1 MKYKALPLLPLAAA
15 LAACAGGGVAEP
27 HVPVSIPTATPLP
40 AGEVTLSSDNGNIEN
55 INTAGAGSASD
66 APSRSRRSLDAAPQN
81 TSGISI
87 RQREVEKDY
96 FGYKS
101 KETSFIFK
109 TPGGAQY
116 ALSSYADPITVSY
129 SSPDFKIP
137 DRHAGQR
144 LADGSRIF
152 ICCSDS
158 GATSYAEIT
167 KQDYMKF
174 GAWIGP
180 NGEIDLFAGGFPVGK
195 TPISNS
201 YYSSTPETALSK
213 GKITYQVWG
222 IRVKDGQF
230 VTSSYT
236 PPKNSGYYSS
246 TPTNTPVLSFITA
259 NFNTQK
265 LAGKILGN
273 SDYGPDVEI
282 KEATI
287 SGLTFSGDATSG
299 GKTGKLDG
307 KFFGKFNGSYGNT
320 ETSIGGKITFDG
332 DRSLDTVFGGVSY
345 KKELENSTDMST
357 THLTK

>member
-1 MKYKALPLLPLAAA
+1 
-15 LAACAGGGVAEP
+15 AEP

-40 AGEVTLSSDNGNIEN
+40 AGEVTLSDDSVNIVN
-55 INTAGAGSASD
+55 INTANTETH
-66 APSRSRRSLDAAPQN
+66 PPRRTRRSLYASPQN
-81 TSGISI
+81 TSAGISI
-87 RQREVEKDY
+87 QQREVEKDY

-101 KETSFIFK
+101 KETSFIFQ

-116 ALSSYADPITVSY
+116 ALSSYSDPIVPSY

-158 GATSYAEIT
+158 GATNQAEIT

-195 TPISNS
+195 TPASSS
-201 YYSSTPETALSK
+201 YYSSTLETAGK

-236 PPKNSGYYSS
+236 PPKGSSFTGY
-246 TPTNTPVLSFITA
+246 TNTPVLSFITA
-259 NFNTQK
+259 NFNSNK
-265 LAGKILGN
+265 LAGEIRGN
-273 SDYGPDVEI
+273 SDYGPSVKIEN
-282 KEATI
+282 ATI
-287 SGLTFSGDATSG
+287 SGPSFSGNATSG
-299 GKTGKLDG
+299 GKTGNLEG

-320 ETSIGGKITFDG
+320 ETSIGGKITFKD

-345 KKELENSTDMST
+345 VKKLDETANRDTE
-357 THLTK
+357 HLTKQ

>member
-1 MKYKALPLLPLAAA
+1 MP
-15 LAACAGGGVAEP
+15 GGGVAEP

-40 AGEVTLSSDNGNIEN
+40 KGEVTLSSDNGNIEN
-55 INTAGAGSASD
+55 INTANTETH
-66 APSRSRRSLDAAPQN
+66 PPRRTRRSLYASPQN
-81 TSGISI
+81 TSSGISI
-87 RQREVEKDY
+87 QQREVEKIY
-96 FGYKS
+96 FGVKS
-101 KETSFIFK
+101 PEKSFIFQ

-116 ALSSYADPITVSY
+116 ALSSYADPIVPSY

-195 TPISNS
+195 TPPPAFS
-201 YYSSTPETALSK
+201 YGNSTPETALSK

-222 IRVKDGQF
+222 IRVRNRQF

-236 PPKNSGYYSS
+236 PPKSGSYYG
-246 TPTNTPVLSFITA
+246 TLANTPVLSFITA
-259 NFNTQK
+259 NFNSNK
-265 LAGKILGN
+265 LAGEIRGN
-273 SDYGPDVEI
+273 SDYGPSVKIEN
-282 KEATI
+282 ATI
-287 SGLTFSGDATSG
+287 SGPSFSGNATSG
-299 GKTGKLDG
+299 GKTGKLEG
-307 KFFGKFNGSYGNT
+307 KFFGKFDSTRSSDTG
-320 ETSIGGKITFDG
+320 IGGKITFKD
-332 DRSLDTVFGGVSY
+332 DRSLDTVFGGVIY
-345 KKELENSTDMST
+345 EKKLDDKTSQDT

>member
-1 MKYKALPLLPLAAA
+1 MKYKALSLLPLAAA
-15 LAACAGGGVAEP
+15 LAACAGGGGVAEP
-27 HVPVSIPTATPLP
+27 HVPFSIPTATPLP
-40 AGEVTLSSDNGNIEN
+40 AEVPLSSDSSNIEN
-55 INTAGAGSASD
+55 INTAGTGSTS
-66 APSRSRRSLDAAPQN
+66 
-81 TSGISI
+81 SGISI
-87 RQREVEKDY
+87 QQREVEVL
-96 FGYKS
+96 FGNKP
-101 KETSFIFK
+101 FIFK

-116 ALSSYADPITVSY
+116 ALSSYSDPIVPSY

-180 NGEIDLFAGGFPVGK
+180 NGEIDLFAGGFPIGK
-195 TPISNS
+195 TPKPKYS
-201 YYSSTPETALSK
+201 YGSDAPETALSK

-222 IRVKDGQF
+222 IRVRNGQF

-236 PPKNSGYYSS
+236 PPKNSGY
-246 TPTNTPVLSFITA
+246 TFNPTNTPVLSFITA
-259 NFNTQK
+259 NFNSNK

-287 SGLTFSGDATSG
+287 NGLTFSGTATSG
-299 GKTGKLDG
+299 GQTGNLDG
-307 KFFGKFNGSYGNT
+307 KFFGKFDSSYSSD
-320 ETSIGGKITFDG
+320 TSIGGKITFDG

-345 KKELENSTDMST
+345 ESKLNDTSDMST
-357 THLTK
+357 DHLKK

>member
-1 MKYKALPLLPLAAA
+1 MKYKALSLLPLAAA
-15 LAACAGGGVAEP
+15 LAACAGGGGVAEP

-40 AGEVTLSSDNGNIEN
+40 GEVTLSDDSVNIVN
-55 INTAGAGSASD
+55 INTAGTGSTS
-66 APSRSRRSLDAAPQN
+66 
-81 TSGISI
+81 SGISI
-87 RQREVEKDY
+87 QQRKYNVTSYGFTREEKA
-96 FGYKS
+96 
-101 KETSFIFK
+101 FIFK

-116 ALSSYADPITVSY
+116 TLSSYADPIVPSY

-158 GATSYAEIT
+158 GATNQAEIT

-195 TPISNS
+195 TPASSS
-201 YYSSTPETALSK
+201 YYSSTLETAGK

-236 PPKNSGYYSS
+236 PPKNSSS
-246 TPTNTPVLSFITA
+246 YLYKPTNTPVLSFITA
-259 NFNTQK
+259 NFNSNK
-265 LAGKILGN
+265 LAGEIIGN
-273 SDYGPDVEI
+273 SDYGPDVKIEN
-282 KEATI
+282 ATI
-287 SGLTFSGDATSG
+287 DGLSFSGNATSG

-307 KFFGKFNGSYGNT
+307 KFFGKFNSTRSSDTG
-320 ETSIGGKITFDG
+320 IGGKITFKD
-332 DRSLDTVFGGVSY
+332 DRSLDTVFGGVIY
-345 KKELENSTDMST
+345 EKKLDDKTSQDT

>member
-1 MKYKALPLLPLAAA
+1 MKYKALSLLPLAAA

-27 HVPVSIPTATPLP
+27 HVPFSIPTATPLP
-40 AGEVTLSSDNGNIEN
+40 AAEVTLSSDGSNIEN
-55 INTAGAGSASD
+55 INTAGTGS
-66 APSRSRRSLDAAPQN
+66 

-87 RQREVEKDY
+87 QQREVEKEP
-96 FGYKS
+96 FPGYKT
-101 KETSFIFK
+101 KETSFIFQ

-116 ALSSYADPITVSY
+116 TLSSYSDPIVPSY
-129 SSPDFKIP
+129 SSPDYKIP
-137 DRHAGQR
+137 DRYAGQR

-158 GATSYAEIT
+158 GATSEAEIT

-195 TPISNS
+195 TPKPA
-201 YYSSTPETALSK
+201 YSWGDDTPETAGK

-236 PPKNSGYYSS
+236 PPKGSSFTGY
-246 TPTNTPVLSFITA
+246 TNTPVLSFITA
-259 NFNTQK
+259 NFNSNK

-273 SDYGPDVEI
+273 SDYGPDVDI
-282 KEATI
+282 QNATI
-287 SGLTFSGDATSG
+287 TGLTFSGDATSG
-299 GKTGKLDG
+299 GKNGKLEG
-307 KFFGKFNGSYGNT
+307 KFFGKFSSSYDSD
-320 ETSIGGKITFDG
+320 TSIGGKITFDG

-345 KKELENSTDMST
+345 KKELENTTDRET

>member
-1 MKYKALPLLPLAAA
+1 MPPPLPPVQ
-15 LAACAGGGVAEP
+15 GGGVAEP
-27 HVPVSIPTATPLP
+27 HIPVSIPTATPLP
-40 AGEVTLSSDNGNIEN
+40 TGEVKLSDDNSKIEN
-55 INTAGAGSASD
+55 INTAGTGS
-66 APSRSRRSLDAAPQN
+66 

-87 RQREVEKDY
+87 QQREVEKEP
-96 FGYKS
+96 FPGYKT
-101 KETSFIFK
+101 KETSFIFQ

-152 ICCSDS
+152 ICCSES

-195 TPISNS
+195 TPKPA
-201 YYSSTPETALSK
+201 YSWSDDTPETQGK

-236 PPKNSGYYSS
+236 PPKGSSFTGY
-246 TPTNTPVLSFITA
+246 TNTPVLSFITA
-259 NFNTQK
+259 NFNSNK

-287 SGLTFSGDATSG
+287 NGLTFSGTATSG
-299 GKTGKLDG
+299 GQTGNLDG
-307 KFFGKFNGSYGNT
+307 KFFGKFDSSYSSD
-320 ETSIGGKITFDG
+320 TSIGGKITFDG

-345 KKELENSTDMST
+345 EKQLEDTTNQDTEHLKKQ
-357 THLTK
+357 

>member
-1 MKYKALPLLPLAAA
+1 M
-15 LAACAGGGVAEP
+15 
-27 HVPVSIPTATPLP
+27 SIPTATPLP
-40 AGEVTLSSDNGNIEN
+40 TGEVKLSDDNSKIEN
-55 INTAGAGSASD
+55 INTADTGS
-66 APSRSRRSLDAAPQN
+66 
-81 TSGISI
+81 TSGIAI
-87 RQREVEKDY
+87 QQREYEVEGY
-96 FGYKS
+96 GGYKR
-101 KETSFIFK
+101 KEKSFIFK

-116 ALSSYADPITVSY
+116 TLSSYSDPIVPSY
-129 SSPDFKIP
+129 SSPDYKIP
-137 DRHAGQR
+137 DRYAGQR

-158 GATSYAEIT
+158 GATDEAEIT

-195 TPISNS
+195 TPKPA
-201 YYSSTPETALSK
+201 YSWGNDTPETAGK

-236 PPKNSGYYSS
+236 PPKGSSFTGY
-246 TPTNTPVLSFITA
+246 TNTPVLSFITA
-259 NFNTQK
+259 NFNSNK

-287 SGLTFSGDATSG
+287 NGLTFSGTATSG
-299 GKTGKLDG
+299 GQTGNLDG
-307 KFFGKFNGSYGNT
+307 KFFGKFDSSYSSD
-320 ETSIGGKITFDG
+320 TSIGGKITFDG

-345 KKELENSTDMST
+345 EKQLEDTTNQDTEHLKKQ
-357 THLTK
+357 

>member
-1 MKYKALPLLPLAAA
+1 MKYKALSLLPLAAA
-15 LAACAGGGVAEP
+15 LAACAGGGAAEP
-27 HVPVSIPTATPLP
+27 HVPFSIPTATPLT
-40 AGEVTLSSDNGNIEN
+40 GEVKLSDDNSKIEN
-55 INTAGAGSASD
+55 INTAGTGSTS
-66 APSRSRRSLDAAPQN
+66 
-81 TSGISI
+81 SGISI
-87 RQREVEKDY
+87 QEREYKVNNY
-96 FGYKS
+96 GYESTQKA
-101 KETSFIFK
+101 FIFK

-116 ALSSYADPITVSY
+116 ALSSYADPITPSY

-158 GATSYAEIT
+158 GATDQAEIT

-201 YYSSTPETALSK
+201 YYGSSTPETAGK
-213 GKITYQVWG
+213 GKIIYQVWG
-222 IRVKDGQF
+222 IRVKNGQF

-236 PPKNSGYYSS
+236 PPKSSSFTGY
-246 TPTNTPVLSFITA
+246 TNTPVLSFITA
-259 NFNTQK
+259 NFNSNK
-265 LAGKILGN
+265 LAGEIIGN
-273 SDYGPDVEI
+273 SDYGPSVKIEDAKI
-282 KEATI
+282 N
-287 SGLTFSGDATSG
+287 GLTFSGNATSG
-299 GKTGKLDG
+299 RQTGKLDG
-307 KFFGKFNGSYGNT
+307 KFFGKFDSSWGNSD
-320 ETSIGGKITFDG
+320 TSIGGKITFDG

-345 KKELENSTDMST
+345 KKELENTTDRET

>member
-1 MKYKALPLLPLAAA
+1 
-15 LAACAGGGVAEP
+15 
-27 HVPVSIPTATPLP
+27 TPLP
-40 AGEVTLSSDNGNIEN
+40 TGEVKLSDDNSKIEN
-55 INTAGAGSASD
+55 INTAGTGS
-66 APSRSRRSLDAAPQN
+66 

-87 RQREVEKDY
+87 QQREVEKEP
-96 FGYKS
+96 FPGYKT
-101 KETSFIFK
+101 KETSFIFQ

-152 ICCSDS
+152 ICCSES

-195 TPISNS
+195 TPKPA
-201 YYSSTPETALSK
+201 YSWSDDTPETAGK

-236 PPKNSGYYSS
+236 PPKNSGY
-246 TPTNTPVLSFITA
+246 TFNPTNTPVLSFITA
-259 NFNTQK
+259 NFNSNK
-265 LAGKILGN
+265 LAGKIIGN

-282 KEATI
+282 KEAQI
-287 SGLTFSGDATSG
+287 DGLSFSGDATSG
-299 GKTGKLDG
+299 GKTGKLEG
-307 KFFGKFNGSYGNT
+307 KFFGKFNSSYDSD
-320 ETSIGGKITFDG
+320 TSIGGKITFDG

-345 KKELENSTDMST
+345 KKELESTTDRET

>member
-1 MKYKALPLLPLAAA
+1 M
-15 LAACAGGGVAEP
+15 
-27 HVPVSIPTATPLP
+27 SIPTATPLP
-40 AGEVTLSSDNGNIEN
+40 AGEVTLSDDSVNIVN
-55 INTAGAGSASD
+55 INTANTETH
-66 APSRSRRSLDAAPQN
+66 PPRRTRRSLYASPQN
-81 TSGISI
+81 TSAGISI
-87 RQREVEKDY
+87 QQREVEKDY

-101 KETSFIFK
+101 KETSFIFQ

-116 ALSSYADPITVSY
+116 ALSSYSDPIVPSY

-158 GATSYAEIT
+158 GATTYAEIT

-195 TPISNS
+195 TPKPA
-201 YYSSTPETALSK
+201 YSWGDDTPETAGK

-236 PPKNSGYYSS
+236 PPKDSSFTGY
-246 TPTNTPVLSFITA
+246 TNTPVLSFITA
-259 NFNTQK
+259 NFNSNK
-265 LAGKILGN
+265 LAGKIIGN

-282 KEATI
+282 KEAQI
-287 SGLTFSGDATSG
+287 DGLSFSGDATSG
-299 GKTGKLDG
+299 GKTGKLEG
-307 KFFGKFNGSYGNT
+307 KFFGKFDSSYDRD
-320 ETSIGGKITFDG
+320 TSIGGKITFDG

-345 KKELENSTDMST
+345 KKELENNTDMST

>member
-1 MKYKALPLLPLAAA
+1 MQ
-15 LAACAGGGVAEP
+15 GGVAEP

-40 AGEVTLSSDNGNIEN
+40 AGEVTLSDDSVNIVN
-55 INTAGAGSASD
+55 INTANTETH
-66 APSRSRRSLDAAPQN
+66 PPRRTRRSLYASPQN
-81 TSGISI
+81 TSAGISI
-87 RQREVEKDY
+87 QQRKVEKDY

-101 KETSFIFK
+101 KETSFIFQ

-116 ALSSYADPITVSY
+116 ALSSYSDPIVPSY

-158 GATSYAEIT
+158 GATTYAEIT

-195 TPISNS
+195 TPKPA
-201 YYSSTPETALSK
+201 YSWGDDTPETAGK

-236 PPKNSGYYSS
+236 PPKGSSFTGY
-246 TPTNTPVLSFITA
+246 TNTPVLSFITA
-259 NFNTQK
+259 NFNSNK
-265 LAGKILGN
+265 LAGKIIGN

-282 KEATI
+282 KEAQI
-287 SGLTFSGDATSG
+287 DGLSFSGDATSG
-299 GKTGKLDG
+299 GKTGKLEG
-307 KFFGKFNGSYGNT
+307 KFFGKFDSSYDRD
-320 ETSIGGKITFDG
+320 TSIGGKITFDG

-345 KKELENSTDMST
+345 KKELENNTDMST

>member
-1 MKYKALPLLPLAAA
+1 MKYKALSLLPLAAA

-40 AGEVTLSSDNGNIEN
+40 GEVTLSDDSVNIVN
-55 INTAGAGSASD
+55 INTAGTGSTS
-66 APSRSRRSLDAAPQN
+66 
-81 TSGISI
+81 SGISI
-87 RQREVEKDY
+87 QERAVTKNY
-96 FGYKS
+96 FGVESQEK
-101 KETSFIFK
+101 SFIFK

-116 ALSSYADPITVSY
+116 TLSSYADPITVSY

-137 DRHAGQR
+137 DHHAGQR

-195 TPISNS
+195 TPPPAFS
-201 YYSSTPETALSK
+201 YGSSTPETK
-213 GKITYQVWG
+213 GTGKITYQVWG
-222 IRVKDGQF
+222 IRVKNGQF

-236 PPKNSGYYSS
+236 PPKNSGYTFS
-246 TPTNTPVLSFITA
+246 PTNTPILSFITA
-259 NFNTQK
+259 NFNSNK
-265 LAGKILGN
+265 LAGEIIGN
-273 SDYGPDVEI
+273 NDYGPSVKIEN
-282 KEATI
+282 ATI
-287 SGLTFSGDATSG
+287 TGLTFSGDATSG
-299 GKTGKLDG
+299 GKNGKLEG
-307 KFFGKFNGSYGNT
+307 KFFGKFNSSYDSD
-320 ETSIGGKITFDG
+320 TSIGGKITFDG

-345 KKELENSTDMST
+345 KKELNNTTDQET

>member
-1 MKYKALPLLPLAAA
+1 MKYKALSLLPLAAA
-15 LAACAGGGVAEP
+15 LAACAGGGGVAEP
-27 HVPVSIPTATPLP
+27 HVPFSIPTATPLP
-40 AGEVTLSSDNGNIEN
+40 AAEVTLSSDSSNIEN
-55 INTAGAGSASD
+55 INTAGTGS
-66 APSRSRRSLDAAPQN
+66 

-87 RQREVEKDY
+87 QQREVEKEP
-96 FGYKS
+96 FPGYKT

-116 ALSSYADPITVSY
+116 TLSSYSDPIVPSY
-129 SSPDFKIP
+129 SSPDYKIP
-137 DRHAGQR
+137 DRYAGQR

-158 GATSYAEIT
+158 GATSEAEIT

-195 TPISNS
+195 TPKPA
-201 YYSSTPETALSK
+201 YSWGDDTPETAGK

-236 PPKNSGYYSS
+236 PPKGSSFTGY
-246 TPTNTPVLSFITA
+246 TNTPVLSFITA
-259 NFNTQK
+259 NFNSNK

-273 SDYGPDVEI
+273 SDYGPDVDI
-282 KEATI
+282 QNATI
-287 SGLTFSGDATSG
+287 TGLTFSGDATSG
-299 GKTGKLDG
+299 GKNGKLEG
-307 KFFGKFNGSYGNT
+307 KFFGKFNSSYDSD
-320 ETSIGGKITFDG
+320 TSIGGKITFDG

-345 KKELENSTDMST
+345 KKELENTTDRET

>member
-1 MKYKALPLLPLAAA
+1 MKYKALSLLPLAAA

-27 HVPVSIPTATPLP
+27 HVPFSIPTATPLP
-40 AGEVTLSSDNGNIEN
+40 AAEVTLSSDSSNIEN
-55 INTAGAGSASD
+55 INTAGTGS
-66 APSRSRRSLDAAPQN
+66 

-87 RQREVEKDY
+87 QEREYKVNNYGVESTAK
-96 FGYKS
+96 
-101 KETSFIFK
+101 SFIFR

-116 ALSSYADPITVSY
+116 TLSSYADPIVPS
-129 SSPDFKIP
+129 SFSPDYKIP

-152 ICCSDS
+152 ICCSHS
-158 GATSYAEIT
+158 GATDEAEIT

-180 NGEIDLFAGGFPVGK
+180 NGEIDLFAGGFPIGK
-195 TPISNS
+195 TPKPA
-201 YYSSTPETALSK
+201 YSWGSDTPETAGK

-222 IRVKDGQF
+222 IRVRNGQF

-236 PPKNSGYYSS
+236 PPKGSSWSGYQ
-246 TPTNTPVLSFITA
+246 NTPVLSFITA
-259 NFNTQK
+259 NFNSNK

-273 SDYGPDVEI
+273 SDYGPDVDI
-282 KEATI
+282 QNATI
-287 SGLTFSGDATSG
+287 TGLTFSGDATSG
-299 GKTGKLDG
+299 GKNGKLEG
-307 KFFGKFNGSYGNT
+307 KFFGKFSSSYDSD
-320 ETSIGGKITFDG
+320 TSIGGKITFKD

-345 KKELENSTDMST
+345 KKELENTDQET

>member
-1 MKYKALPLLPLAAA
+1 MP
-15 LAACAGGGVAEP
+15 GGGVAEP
-27 HVPVSIPTATPLP
+27 HVPVSIPTATPLT

-55 INTAGAGSASD
+55 INTAGTGS
-66 APSRSRRSLDAAPQN
+66 

-87 RQREVEKDY
+87 QQRKYEVESYGIKREE
-96 FGYKS
+96 KA
-101 KETSFIFK
+101 FIFQ

-158 GATSYAEIT
+158 GATNQAEIT

-195 TPISNS
+195 TPKPKYS
-201 YYSSTPETALSK
+201 YGSDIPETALSK

-236 PPKNSGYYSS
+236 PPKNSGY
-246 TPTNTPVLSFITA
+246 TFKPTNTPVLSFITA
-259 NFNTQK
+259 NFNSQK
-265 LAGKILGN
+265 LAGKIIGN

-282 KEATI
+282 KDASI
-287 SGLTFSGDATSG
+287 SGLSFSGTATSG
-299 GKTGKLDG
+299 DKTGNLEG
-307 KFFGKFNGSYGNT
+307 KFFGKFNSSYDSD
-320 ETSIGGKITFDG
+320 TSIGGKITFDG

-345 KKELENSTDMST
+345 KKELENTTDRET

>member
-1 MKYKALPLLPLAAA
+1 MR
-15 LAACAGGGVAEP
+15 GGGVAEP
-27 HVPVSIPTATPLP
+27 HVPVSIPTATPLT
-40 AGEVTLSSDNGNIEN
+40 GEVKLTDDNSKIEN
-55 INTAGAGSASD
+55 INTANTG
-66 APSRSRRSLDAAPQN
+66 N

-87 RQREVEKDY
+87 QQREYKVNNYGVESTAKA
-96 FGYKS
+96 
-101 KETSFIFK
+101 FIFK

-116 ALSSYADPITVSY
+116 TLSSYADPIVPSY

-158 GATSYAEIT
+158 GATDEAEIT

-195 TPISNS
+195 TPKPT
-201 YYSSTPETALSK
+201 YSWGNDTPETALSN

-236 PPKNSGYYSS
+236 PPKGSSFTGY
-246 TPTNTPVLSFITA
+246 TNTPVLSFITA
-259 NFNTQK
+259 NFNTHK
-265 LAGKILGN
+265 LAGKIIGN
-273 SDYGPDVEI
+273 SDYGPDVDI
-282 KEATI
+282 TDAKI
-287 SGLTFSGDATSG
+287 NGLTFSGDATSG

-320 ETSIGGKITFDG
+320 ETSIGGKITFKD

-345 KKELENSTDMST
+345 ESKLNDTSDMST
-357 THLTK
+357 DHLKK

>member
-1 MKYKALPLLPLAAA
+1 MKYKALSLLPLVAA
-15 LAACAGGGVAEP
+15 LAACAGGGGVAEP
-27 HVPVSIPTATPLP
+27 HIPVSIPTATPLP
-40 AGEVTLSSDNGNIEN
+40 TGEVKLSDDNSKIEN
-55 INTAGAGSASD
+55 INTAGTGS
-66 APSRSRRSLDAAPQN
+66 

-87 RQREVEKDY
+87 QQREVEKEP
-96 FGYKS
+96 FPGYKT
-101 KETSFIFK
+101 KETSFIFQ

-152 ICCSDS
+152 ICCSES

-195 TPISNS
+195 TPKPA
-201 YYSSTPETALSK
+201 YSWSDDTPETAGK

-236 PPKNSGYYSS
+236 PPKNSGY
-246 TPTNTPVLSFITA
+246 TFNPTNTPVLSFITA
-259 NFNTQK
+259 NFNSNK
-265 LAGKILGN
+265 LAGKIIGN

-282 KEATI
+282 KEAQI
-287 SGLTFSGDATSG
+287 DGLSFSGDATSG
-299 GKTGKLDG
+299 GKTGKLEG
-307 KFFGKFNGSYGNT
+307 KFFGKFNSSYDSD
-320 ETSIGGKITFDG
+320 TSIGGKITFDG

-345 KKELENSTDMST
+345 KKELESTTDRET

>member
-1 MKYKALPLLPLAAA
+1 MKYKALSLLPLAAA

-40 AGEVTLSSDNGNIEN
+40 GEVTLSDDSVNIVN
-55 INTAGAGSASD
+55 INTAGTGS
-66 APSRSRRSLDAAPQN
+66 

-87 RQREVEKDY
+87 QERAVTKNY
-96 FGYKS
+96 FGVESQEKA
-101 KETSFIFK
+101 FIFK

-116 ALSSYADPITVSY
+116 TLSSYADPITVSY

-152 ICCSDS
+152 ICCSES

-180 NGEIDLFAGGFPVGK
+180 NGEIDLFAGGFPIGK
-195 TPISNS
+195 TPPPAFSWGS
-201 YYSSTPETALSK
+201 PTTETAGK

-222 IRVKDGQF
+222 IRVRNGQF

-236 PPKNSGYYSS
+236 PPKGSSWSGYQ
-246 TPTNTPVLSFITA
+246 NTPVLSFITA
-259 NFNTQK
+259 NFNSNK
-265 LAGKILGN
+265 LAGEIIGN
-273 SDYGPDVEI
+273 SDYGPNVEI
-282 KEATI
+282 KEAKI
-287 SGLTFSGDATSG
+287 NGLTFSGNATSD
-299 GKTGKLDG
+299 GKTGNLEG
-307 KFFGKFNGSYGNT
+307 KFFGKFDGGWGNT

-345 KKELENSTDMST
+345 EKKLDDT
-357 THLTK
+357 TQDTNHLKK

>member
-1 MKYKALPLLPLAAA
+1 MKYKALSLLPLAAA

-27 HVPVSIPTATPLP
+27 HVPFSIPTATPLT
-40 AGEVTLSSDNGNIEN
+40 GEVKLSSDSNNIEN
-55 INTAGAGSASD
+55 INTANTGTGS
-66 APSRSRRSLDAAPQN
+66 

-87 RQREVEKDY
+87 QEREYKVNNY
-96 FGYKS
+96 GYESTQKA
-101 KETSFIFK
+101 FIFK

-116 ALSSYADPITVSY
+116 ALSSYADPITPSY

-152 ICCSDS
+152 ICCSES

-195 TPISNS
+195 TPKPA
-201 YYSSTPETALSK
+201 YSWSDDTPETAGK

-222 IRVKDGQF
+222 IRVRNGQF

-236 PPKNSGYYSS
+236 PPKSGYWGP
-246 TPTNTPVLSFITA
+246 PTNTPVLSFITA
-259 NFNTQK
+259 NFNSNK

-287 SGLTFSGDATSG
+287 NGLTFSGTATSG
-299 GKTGKLDG
+299 GQTGNLDG
-307 KFFGKFNGSYGNT
+307 KFFGKFDSSYSSD
-320 ETSIGGKITFDG
+320 TSIGGKITFDG

-345 KKELENSTDMST
+345 EKKLGVT
-357 THLTK
+357 TQDTNHLKK

>member
-1 MKYKALPLLPLAAA
+1 MKYKALSLLPLAAA

-40 AGEVTLSSDNGNIEN
+40 KGEVTLSSDNGNIEN
-55 INTAGAGSASD
+55 INTANTETH
-66 APSRSRRSLDAAPQN
+66 PPRRTRRSLYASPQN
-81 TSGISI
+81 TSSGISI
-87 RQREVEKDY
+87 QQREVEKIY
-96 FGYKS
+96 FGVKS
-101 KETSFIFK
+101 PEKSFIFQ

-116 ALSSYADPITVSY
+116 ALSSYADPIVPSY

-158 GATSYAEIT
+158 GATNQAEIT

-195 TPISNS
+195 TPPPAFS
-201 YYSSTPETALSK
+201 YGSSTPETK
-213 GKITYQVWG
+213 GTGKITYQVWG
-222 IRVKDGQF
+222 IRVRNGQF

-236 PPKNSGYYSS
+236 PPKNSGY
-246 TPTNTPVLSFITA
+246 TFNPTNTPVLSFITA
-259 NFNTQK
+259 NFNSNK
-265 LAGKILGN
+265 LAGKIIGN

-282 KEATI
+282 KEAQI
-287 SGLTFSGDATSG
+287 DGLSFSGDATSG
-299 GKTGKLDG
+299 GKTGKLEG
-307 KFFGKFNGSYGNT
+307 KFFGKFNSTRSSDTG
-320 ETSIGGKITFDG
+320 IGGKITFKD
-332 DRSLDTVFGGVSY
+332 DRSLDTVFGGVIY
-345 KKELENSTDMST
+345 EKKLDDKTSQDTN
-357 THLTK
+357 HLKK

>member
-1 MKYKALPLLPLAAA
+1 MKYKALSLLPLAAA
-15 LAACAGGGVAEP
+15 LAACAGGGAAEP
-27 HVPVSIPTATPLP
+27 HVPFSIPTATPLP
-40 AGEVTLSSDNGNIEN
+40 AGEVTLSSDSNNIEN
-55 INTAGAGSASD
+55 INTAGTGS
-66 APSRSRRSLDAAPQN
+66 

-87 RQREVEKDY
+87 QQREVEKEP
-96 FGYKS
+96 FPGYKT
-101 KETSFIFK
+101 KETSFIFQ

-116 ALSSYADPITVSY
+116 TLSSYSDPIVPSY

-195 TPISNS
+195 TPKPA
-201 YYSSTPETALSK
+201 YSWGDDTPETAGK

-236 PPKNSGYYSS
+236 PPKGSSFTGY
-246 TPTNTPVLSFITA
+246 TNTPVLSFITA
-259 NFNTQK
+259 NFNSNK
-265 LAGKILGN
+265 LAGEIRGN
-273 SDYGPDVEI
+273 SDYGPSVKIEN
-282 KEATI
+282 ATI
-287 SGLTFSGDATSG
+287 TGLTFSGDATSG
-299 GKTGKLDG
+299 GKNGKLEG
-307 KFFGKFNGSYGNT
+307 KFFGKFNSSYDSD
-320 ETSIGGKITFDG
+320 TSIGGKITFDG

-345 KKELENSTDMST
+345 KKELNNTTDQET

>member
-1 MKYKALPLLPLAAA
+1 
-15 LAACAGGGVAEP
+15 AEP

-40 AGEVTLSSDNGNIEN
+40 KGEVTLSSDNGNIEN
-55 INTAGAGSASD
+55 INTANTETH
-66 APSRSRRSLDAAPQN
+66 PPRRTRRSLYASPQN
-81 TSGISI
+81 TSSGISI
-87 RQREVEKDY
+87 QQREVEKIY
-96 FGYKS
+96 FGVKS
-101 KETSFIFK
+101 PEKSFIFQ

-116 ALSSYADPITVSY
+116 ALSSYADPIVPSY

-158 GATSYAEIT
+158 GATNQAEIT

-195 TPISNS
+195 TPPPAFSWG
-201 YYSSTPETALSK
+201 SSTTETALSK

-236 PPKNSGYYSS
+236 PPKGSSFTGY
-246 TPTNTPVLSFITA
+246 TNTPVRSFITA

-265 LAGKILGN
+265 LAGEIIGN
-273 SDYGPDVEI
+273 SDYGPSVEI
-282 KEATI
+282 KEAAI
-287 SGLTFSGDATSG
+287 NGLSFSGDATSG
-299 GKTGKLDG
+299 GKTGKLEG
-307 KFFGKFNGSYGNT
+307 KFFGKFNGYRDT

-345 KKELENSTDMST
+345 VKKLDETANRDTE
-357 THLTK
+357 HLTKQ

>member
-1 MKYKALPLLPLAAA
+1 MKYKALSLLPLVAA

-27 HVPVSIPTATPLP
+27 HVPFSIPTATPLP
-40 AGEVTLSSDNGNIEN
+40 AGEVTLSSDSSNIEN
-55 INTAGAGSASD
+55 INTAGTGTGS
-66 APSRSRRSLDAAPQN
+66 

-87 RQREVEKDY
+87 QQREVEVL
-96 FGYKS
+96 FGNKP
-101 KETSFIFK
+101 FIFK

-116 ALSSYADPITVSY
+116 ALSSYADPLTPSY

-158 GATSYAEIT
+158 GATTYAEIT

-195 TPISNS
+195 TPPPKWGSH
-201 YYSSTPETALSK
+201 TPETK
-213 GKITYQVWG
+213 GTGKITYQVWG

-236 PPKNSGYYSS
+236 PPKNSSS
-246 TPTNTPVLSFITA
+246 YLYKPTNTPVLSFITA
-259 NFNTQK
+259 NFNSNK

-287 SGLTFSGDATSG
+287 NGLSFSGDATSG
-299 GKTGKLDG
+299 GKNGKLEG
-307 KFFGKFNGSYGNT
+307 KFFGKFNSSYDSD
-320 ETSIGGKITFDG
+320 TSIGGKITFDG

-345 KKELENSTDMST
+345 KKELENNTDMST

>member
-1 MKYKALPLLPLAAA
+1 MKYKALSLLPLAAA

-40 AGEVTLSSDNGNIEN
+40 TGEVKLSDDNSKIEN
-55 INTAGAGSASD
+55 INTADTGS
-66 APSRSRRSLDAAPQN
+66 

-87 RQREVEKDY
+87 QQRKYEVESYGIKREE
-96 FGYKS
+96 KA
-101 KETSFIFK
+101 FIFQ

-152 ICCSDS
+152 ICCSES
-158 GATSYAEIT
+158 GATTYAEIT

-195 TPISNS
+195 TPPPKWGSH
-201 YYSSTPETALSK
+201 TPETK
-213 GKITYQVWG
+213 GTGKITYQVWG

-236 PPKNSGYYSS
+236 PPKNSSS
-246 TPTNTPVLSFITA
+246 YLYKPTNTPVLSFITA
-259 NFNTQK
+259 NFNSNK

-287 SGLTFSGDATSG
+287 NGLSFSGDATSG
-299 GKTGKLDG
+299 GKNGKLEG
-307 KFFGKFNGSYGNT
+307 KFFGKFNSSYDSD
-320 ETSIGGKITFDG
+320 TSIGGKITFDG

-345 KKELENSTDMST
+345 KKELENNTDMST

>member
-1 MKYKALPLLPLAAA
+1 MP
-15 LAACAGGGVAEP
+15 GGGVAEP

-40 AGEVTLSSDNGNIEN
+40 KGEVTLSSDNGNIEN
-55 INTAGAGSASD
+55 INTANTETH
-66 APSRSRRSLDAAPQN
+66 PPRRTRRSLYASPQN
-81 TSGISI
+81 TSSGISI
-87 RQREVEKDY
+87 QQREVEKIY
-96 FGYKS
+96 FGVKS
-101 KETSFIFK
+101 PEKSFIFQ

-116 ALSSYADPITVSY
+116 ALSSYADPIVPSY

-158 GATSYAEIT
+158 GATNQAEIT

-195 TPISNS
+195 TPPPAFSWG
-201 YYSSTPETALSK
+201 SSTTETALSK

-236 PPKNSGYYSS
+236 PPKGSSFTGY
-246 TPTNTPVLSFITA
+246 TNTPVRSFITA

-265 LAGKILGN
+265 LAGEIIGN
-273 SDYGPDVEI
+273 SDYGPSVEI
-282 KEATI
+282 KEAAI
-287 SGLTFSGDATSG
+287 NGLSFSGDATSG
-299 GKTGKLDG
+299 GKTGKLEG
-307 KFFGKFNGSYGNT
+307 KFFGKFNGYRDT

-345 KKELENSTDMST
+345 VKKLDETANRDTE
-357 THLTK
+357 HLTKQ

>member
-1 MKYKALPLLPLAAA
+1 MKYKALSLLPLAAA

-40 AGEVTLSSDNGNIEN
+40 GEVTLSDDSVNIVN
-55 INTAGAGSASD
+55 INTAGTGSTS
-66 APSRSRRSLDAAPQN
+66 
-81 TSGISI
+81 SGISI
-87 RQREVEKDY
+87 QQRKYEVESYGIKREE
-96 FGYKS
+96 KA
-101 KETSFIFK
+101 FIFK

-116 ALSSYADPITVSY
+116 ALSSYADPITPSY

-144 LADGSRIF
+144 LADGGRIF
-152 ICCSDS
+152 ICCSNS

-195 TPISNS
+195 TPKPKYS
-201 YYSSTPETALSK
+201 YGSDIPETALSK

-236 PPKNSGYYSS
+236 PPKNSGY
-246 TPTNTPVLSFITA
+246 TFKPTNTPVLSFITA
-259 NFNTQK
+259 NFNSQK
-265 LAGKILGN
+265 LAGKIIGN

-282 KEATI
+282 KDASI
-287 SGLTFSGDATSG
+287 SGLSFSGTATSG
-299 GKTGKLDG
+299 DKTGNLEG
-307 KFFGKFNGSYGNT
+307 KFFGKFNSSYDSD
-320 ETSIGGKITFDG
+320 TSIGGKITFDG
-332 DRSLDTVFGGVSY
+332 DRSLNTVFGGVSY
-345 KKELENSTDMST
+345 KKELENNTDMST

>member
-1 MKYKALPLLPLAAA
+1 MPPPLPPVP
-15 LAACAGGGVAEP
+15 GGGVAEP

-40 AGEVTLSSDNGNIEN
+40 TGEVKLSDDNSKIEN
-55 INTAGAGSASD
+55 INTADTGS
-66 APSRSRRSLDAAPQN
+66 

-87 RQREVEKDY
+87 QQRKYEVESYGIKREE
-96 FGYKS
+96 KA
-101 KETSFIFK
+101 FIFQ

-152 ICCSDS
+152 ICCSES

-195 TPISNS
+195 TPKPA
-201 YYSSTPETALSK
+201 YSWGDDTPEAALSK

-236 PPKNSGYYSS
+236 PPKGSSFTGY
-246 TPTNTPVLSFITA
+246 TNTPVLSFITA
-259 NFNTQK
+259 NFNSNK

-273 SDYGPDVEI
+273 SDYGPDVDI
-282 KEATI
+282 QNATI
-287 SGLTFSGDATSG
+287 TGLTFSGDATSG
-299 GKTGKLDG
+299 GKNGKLEG
-307 KFFGKFNGSYGNT
+307 KFFGKFSSSYDSD
-320 ETSIGGKITFDG
+320 TSIGGKITFKD

-345 KKELENSTDMST
+345 KKELENTDQET

>member
-1 MKYKALPLLPLAAA
+1 M
-15 LAACAGGGVAEP
+15 
-27 HVPVSIPTATPLP
+27 SIPTATPLP
-40 AGEVTLSSDNGNIEN
+40 TGEVKLSDDNSKIEN
-55 INTAGAGSASD
+55 INTADTGS
-66 APSRSRRSLDAAPQN
+66 

-87 RQREVEKDY
+87 QQRKYEVESYGIKREE
-96 FGYKS
+96 KA
-101 KETSFIFK
+101 FIFQ

-152 ICCSDS
+152 ICCSES

-195 TPISNS
+195 TPKPK
-201 YYSSTPETALSK
+201 YSWGNTEPETKGK

-222 IRVKDGQF
+222 IRVRNGQF

-259 NFNTQK
+259 NFNTHK
-265 LAGKILGN
+265 LSGEIIGN
-273 SDYGPDVEI
+273 SDYGPNVKIEN
-282 KEATI
+282 ATI
-287 SGLTFSGDATSG
+287 DGLSFSGDATSG
-299 GKTGKLDG
+299 GKNGKLEG
-307 KFFGKFNGSYGNT
+307 KFFGKFNGYRDT

-345 KKELENSTDMST
+345 KKELENNTDTST

>member
-1 MKYKALPLLPLAAA
+1 M
-15 LAACAGGGVAEP
+15 
-27 HVPVSIPTATPLP
+27 SIPTATPLP
-40 AGEVTLSSDNGNIEN
+40 KDEVTLSSDNGKIEN
-55 INTAGAGSASD
+55 INTTSTGS
-66 APSRSRRSLDAAPQN
+66 

-87 RQREVEKDY
+87 QQREYQVTNYGVESTAKA
-96 FGYKS
+96 
-101 KETSFIFK
+101 FIFK

-116 ALSSYADPITVSY
+116 TLSSYADPITVSY

-152 ICCSDS
+152 ICCSES

-195 TPISNS
+195 TPPPAFSWGS
-201 YYSSTPETALSK
+201 PTTETALSK

-222 IRVKDGQF
+222 IRVRNGQF

-236 PPKNSGYYSS
+236 PPKGSSWSGYQ
-246 TPTNTPVLSFITA
+246 NTPVLSFITA
-259 NFNTQK
+259 NFNSNK
-265 LAGKILGN
+265 LAGEIRGN

-282 KEATI
+282 KEAQI
-287 SGLTFSGDATSG
+287 DGLSFSGDATSG
-299 GKTGKLDG
+299 GKTGKLEG
-307 KFFGKFNGSYGNT
+307 KFFGKFNGYRDT

-345 KKELENSTDMST
+345 KKELENNTDTST

>member
-1 MKYKALPLLPLAAA
+1 
-15 LAACAGGGVAEP
+15 AEP

-40 AGEVTLSSDNGNIEN
+40 KGEVTLSSDNGKIEN
-55 INTAGAGSASD
+55 INTTSTGS
-66 APSRSRRSLDAAPQN
+66 
-81 TSGISI
+81 TSVISI
-87 RQREVEKDY
+87 QERAVTKNY
-96 FGYKS
+96 FGVESQEK
-101 KETSFIFK
+101 SFIFK

-116 ALSSYADPITVSY
+116 TLSSYADPIVPSY

-152 ICCSDS
+152 ICCSES

-195 TPISNS
+195 TPKPK
-201 YYSSTPETALSK
+201 YSWGNTETKGK

-222 IRVKDGQF
+222 IRVRNRQF

-236 PPKNSGYYSS
+236 PPKSGSYYG
-246 TPTNTPVLSFITA
+246 TLANTPVLSFITA
-259 NFNTQK
+259 NFNSNK
-265 LAGKILGN
+265 LAGEIRGN
-273 SDYGPDVEI
+273 SDYGPSVKIEN
-282 KEATI
+282 ATI
-287 SGLTFSGDATSG
+287 NSLSFSGTATSG
-299 GKTGKLDG
+299 GKTGNLEG
-307 KFFGKFNGSYGNT
+307 KFFGKFNGYRDT

-345 KKELENSTDMST
+345 KKELENNTDTST

>member
-1 MKYKALPLLPLAAA
+1 MP
-15 LAACAGGGVAEP
+15 GGGVAEP
-27 HVPVSIPTATPLP
+27 YVPFSIPTATPLP
-40 AGEVTLSSDNGNIEN
+40 AAEVTLSSDSNNIEN
-55 INTAGAGSASD
+55 INTADTGS
-66 APSRSRRSLDAAPQN
+66 

-87 RQREVEKDY
+87 QERAVTKNY
-96 FGYKS
+96 FGVESQEK
-101 KETSFIFK
+101 SFIFK

-116 ALSSYADPITVSY
+116 TLSSYSDPIVPSY
-129 SSPDFKIP
+129 SSPDYKIP
-137 DRHAGQR
+137 DRYAGQR

-152 ICCSDS
+152 ICCSNS
-158 GATSYAEIT
+158 GATSEAEIT

-195 TPISNS
+195 TPKPA
-201 YYSSTPETALSK
+201 YSWGDDTPETAGK

-236 PPKNSGYYSS
+236 PPKGSSFTGY
-246 TPTNTPVLSFITA
+246 TNTPVLSFITA
-259 NFNTQK
+259 NFNSNK

-287 SGLTFSGDATSG
+287 NGLSFSGNATSG
-299 GKTGKLDG
+299 GKNGKLEG
-307 KFFGKFNGSYGNT
+307 KFFGKFNSSYDSD
-320 ETSIGGKITFDG
+320 TSIGGKITFDG

-345 KKELENSTDMST
+345 KKELENNTDMST

>member
-1 MKYKALPLLPLAAA
+1 MKYKALSLLPLAAA

-27 HVPVSIPTATPLP
+27 HVPFSIPTATPLT
-40 AGEVTLSSDNGNIEN
+40 GEVTLSTDSANIEN
-55 INTAGAGSASD
+55 INTAGTGS
-66 APSRSRRSLDAAPQN
+66 

-87 RQREVEKDY
+87 QQREVEKEP
-96 FGYKS
+96 FPGYKT
-101 KETSFIFK
+101 KETSFIFQ

-116 ALSSYADPITVSY
+116 TLSSYSDPIVPSY
-129 SSPDFKIP
+129 SSPDYKIP
-137 DRHAGQR
+137 DRYAGQR

-158 GATSYAEIT
+158 GATSEAEIT

-195 TPISNS
+195 TPKPA
-201 YYSSTPETALSK
+201 YSWGDDTPETAGK

-236 PPKNSGYYSS
+236 PPKGSSFTGY
-246 TPTNTPVLSFITA
+246 TNTPVLSFITA
-259 NFNTQK
+259 NFNSNK

-282 KEATI
+282 KEAQI
-287 SGLTFSGDATSG
+287 DGLSFSGDATSG
-299 GKTGKLDG
+299 GKNGKLEG
-307 KFFGKFNGSYGNT
+307 KFFGKFSSSYDSD
-320 ETSIGGKITFDG
+320 TSIGGKITFKD

-345 KKELENSTDMST
+345 KKELENTDQET

>member
-1 MKYKALPLLPLAAA
+1 M
-15 LAACAGGGVAEP
+15 
-27 HVPVSIPTATPLP
+27 SIPTATPLP
-40 AGEVTLSSDNGNIEN
+40 TGEVKLSDDNSKIEN
-55 INTAGAGSASD
+55 INTADTGS
-66 APSRSRRSLDAAPQN
+66 

-87 RQREVEKDY
+87 QQRKYEVESYGIKREE
-96 FGYKS
+96 KA
-101 KETSFIFK
+101 FIFQ

-116 ALSSYADPITVSY
+116 ALSSYADPITPSY

-144 LADGSRIF
+144 LADGGRIF
-152 ICCSDS
+152 ICCSNS

-180 NGEIDLFAGGFPVGK
+180 NGEIDLFAGGFPIGK
-195 TPISNS
+195 TPPPAFSWGS
-201 YYSSTPETALSK
+201 PTTETALSK

-222 IRVKDGQF
+222 IRVRNGQF

-236 PPKNSGYYSS
+236 PPKGSSWSGYQ
-246 TPTNTPVLSFITA
+246 NTPVLSFITA
-259 NFNTQK
+259 NFNSNK
-265 LAGKILGN
+265 LAGEIRGN

-282 KEATI
+282 KEAQI
-287 SGLTFSGDATSG
+287 DGLSFSGDATSG
-299 GKTGKLDG
+299 GKTGKLEG
-307 KFFGKFNGSYGNT
+307 KFFGKFNGYRDT

-345 KKELENSTDMST
+345 KKELENNTDTST

>member
-1 MKYKALPLLPLAAA
+1 MKYKALSLLPLAAA

-27 HVPVSIPTATPLP
+27 HVPFSIPTATPLP
-40 AGEVTLSSDNGNIEN
+40 AGEVTLSSDSSNIEN
-55 INTAGAGSASD
+55 INTAGTGTGS
-66 APSRSRRSLDAAPQN
+66 

-87 RQREVEKDY
+87 QQREVEVL
-96 FGYKS
+96 FGNKP
-101 KETSFIFK
+101 FIFK

-116 ALSSYADPITVSY
+116 ALSSYADPLTPSY

-158 GATSYAEIT
+158 GATTYAEIT

-195 TPISNS
+195 TPPPKWGSH
-201 YYSSTPETALSK
+201 TPETK
-213 GKITYQVWG
+213 GTGKITYQVWG

-236 PPKNSGYYSS
+236 PPKNSSS
-246 TPTNTPVLSFITA
+246 YLYKPTNTPVLSFITA
-259 NFNTQK
+259 NFNSNK

-287 SGLTFSGDATSG
+287 NGLSFSGDATSG
-299 GKTGKLDG
+299 GKNGKLEG
-307 KFFGKFNGSYGNT
+307 KFFGKFNSSYDSD
-320 ETSIGGKITFDG
+320 TSIGGKITFDG

-345 KKELENSTDMST
+345 KKELENNTDMST